1 MMCVAAHFVKPS
13 SALVRTKRPVN
24 VRGAASASRGCANG
38 CKLGRGRWG
47 GLYATGG
54 RRTAQDGAA
63 LLVEQRAVIH
73 RDEARDALPPLVLV
87 PVLDPSPNL
96 TRPHTFAVCCLAGIG
111 CGADAI
117 DAYGGKPR
125 VQVLA
130 QVFVEPPV

>member
-1 MMCVAAHFVKPS
+1 MDA
-13 SALVRTKRPVN
+13 TT
-24 VRGAASASRGCANG
+24 
-38 CKLGRGRWG
+38 G
-47 GLYATGG
+47 GGGDLYATGG
-54 RRTAQDGAA
+54 QRTAQDGAA

-87 PVLDPSPNL
+87 PVLDPGADL
-96 TRPHTFAVCCLAGIG
+96 AGPHTFAVCRLAGIG

-117 DAYGGKPR
+117 DAYGGELR